1 MTRSEVLVEAGRLA
15 ADGKPYALATV
26 VRVVRPA
33 STRRGDRA
41 LVTPDGTL
49 AGWVGGACSE
59 PIVVREALRALAD
72 GEPRLVQIGP
82 AGSGADA
89 PDDVVVAES
98 RCASEGVVEVLIE
111 PELPGPLL
119 AVLGEG
125 VAGRTL
131 VQLARIVGWRVTDQL
146 DPDAAADA
154 VVVATMGHG
163 DEDALASALKSEVGY
178 VGLVA
183 SARRAAVVLDD
194 LRARGVAE
202 EELARV
208 RSPAGRDLGPST
220 QEEIAVAILAELVD
234 WRHGQAGRPRRPG
247 PGRDGAGRGGRPGLW
262 HDGGRGRRPDGGP
275 RRGHLVLLLGRVPG
289 PLRDHG
295 RVMTTDNRPEPP
307 SVGGEREMLA
317 GFLDFHRATLL
328 WKLEGLDDEQ
338 LRRAMVPSGTSLLGL
353 VKHLAYVE
361 RSWFQGVWDG
371 QEVSFPWTTEDPD
384 ADWRIE
390 PGETTGDVLA
400 FYKAECDRSR
410 EIVAGASSLDEII
423 EHPRRQGWKLSRR
436 WILIHMVEETA
447 RHVGHA
453 DILREQLDGAV
464 GE

>member
-1 MTRSEVLVEAGRLA
+1 MNKRSEVLVQAGRLA

-41 LVTPDGTL
+41 LVTPDGAL

-59 PIVVREALRALAD
+59 PIVVREALRALAV

-82 AGSGADA
+82 AGSGASA

-131 VQLARIVGWRVTDQL
+131 GQLARIVGWRVTDQL
-146 DPDAAADA
+146 DPDSAADA

-163 DEDALASALKSEVGY
+163 DEDALASALKAGVGY

-183 SARRAAVVLDD
+183 SARRAAVVFDA
-194 LRARGVAE
+194 LRERGVDE
-202 EELARV
+202 EDLARV

-234 WRHGQAGRPRRPG
+234 WRHGLAADPSGLAPAASSPAPAPAEAVDPVCGMTVAVAGAPTAV
-247 PGRDGAGRGGRPGLW
+247 RDGVTWYFCSVGC
-262 HDGGRGRRPDGGP
+262 
-275 RRGHLVLLLGRVPG
+275 
-289 PLRDHG
+289 RDH
-295 RVMTTDNRPEPP
+295 
-307 SVGGEREMLA
+307 
-317 GFLDFHRATLL
+317 F
-328 WKLEGLDDEQ
+328 
-338 LRRAMVPSGTSLLGL
+338 
-353 VKHLAYVE
+353 
-361 RSWFQGVWDG
+361 
-371 QEVSFPWTTEDPD
+371 
-384 ADWRIE
+384 
-390 PGETTGDVLA
+390 ETTGG
-400 FYKAECDRSR
+400 S
-410 EIVAGASSLDEII
+410 
-423 EHPRRQGWKLSRR
+423 
-436 WILIHMVEETA
+436 
-447 RHVGHA
+447 
-453 DILREQLDGAV
+453 
-464 GE
+464 

>member
-72 GEPRLVQIGP
+72 GEPRLVHIGP
-82 AGSGADA
+82 AGSGAGA

-131 VQLARIVGWRVTDQL
+131 SQLARIVGWRVADQL
-146 DPDAAADA
+146 DPAQRPDA

-163 DEDALASALKSEVGY
+163 DEDALASALKAEVGY

-183 SARRAAVVLDD
+183 SARRAAVVLDA
-194 LRARGVAE
+194 LRAEGVTDDD
-202 EELARV
+202 LARV

-234 WRHGQAGRPRRPG
+234 WRHG
-247 PGRDGAGRGGRPGLW
+247 
-262 HDGGRGRRPDGGP
+262 
-275 RRGHLVLLLGRVPG
+275 
-289 PLRDHG
+289 
-295 RVMTTDNRPEPP
+295 
-307 SVGGEREMLA
+307 LA
-317 GFLDFHRATLL
+317 GDPAGLATAAPA
-328 WKLEGLDDEQ
+328 E
-338 LRRAMVPSGTSLLGL
+338 AV
-353 VKHLAYVE
+353 
-361 RSWFQGVWDG
+361 
-371 QEVSFPWTTEDPD
+371 DPVCGMTV
-384 ADWRIE
+384 A
-390 PGETTGDVLA
+390 
-400 FYKAECDRSR
+400 
-410 EIVAGASSLDEII
+410 VAGAPSAVRDGVTWYFCS
-423 EHPRRQGWKLSRR
+423 
-436 WILIHMVEETA
+436 
-447 RHVGHA
+447 VGCRDHFE
-453 DILREQLDGAV
+453 RTG
-464 GE
+464 GP